1 MSRIPNLARAVLALV
16 ALIVLGVL
24 VIVVFGSQAGGPP
37 VTPIAKATPT
47 SVVQVTPTPVAQII
61 ITPLPYPPPGNPT
74 PPGPP
79 ATPTS
84 VPASIP
90 PCAFAA
96 APVPTP
102 AGPSLDA
109 YIFSDPRLVLTHT
122 AAIEIAG
129 WLPDGERLLITRNF
143 PDTNRQVIET
153 FNIRTG
159 ERQRYAERLNF
170 SSRPA
175 WLADRQAVAFVDI
188 TREEGGA
195 LRLSRGEK
203 YPIETLQTHLAFPY
217 LAADSTG
224 RQVSVLLSARGIR
237 PVITDVAGGTTRALS
252 TQLPEAATTYE
263 QAYHMMWSPQGKW
276 LACYSAVGFYLIEV
290 ATGQGCEADLGG
302 QQYAPGKRWAL
313 DAQWSPDERYLAM
326 LTTTGRMLPAKFSD
340 LTILDTSTGA
350 LRSIRPGADRATG
363 PYYVTDMAWSPDSQT
378 IAIRSAVEKK
388 EGGLYEGLYLV
399 EVKTGQ
405 LRRMLP
411 QTVLIG
417 GGYAGLSL
425 AWSPDGSQLA
435 VNWPTQTEGRLYL
448 IAVTT
453 RQ

>member
-1 MSRIPNLARAVLALV
+1 MSRIPNLVKASLALLAFVTLGMLAVL
-16 ALIVLGVL
+16 
-24 VIVVFGSQAGGPP
+24 VFGSQAGGPP
-37 VTPIAKATPT
+37 ATPIAKVTSTPVVQATPT
-47 SVVQVTPTPVAQII
+47 SVAQTTS
-61 ITPLPYPPPGNPT
+61 TPLPYPPPGSPT
-74 PPGPP
+74 PPGSP
-79 ATPTS
+79 ATPTR
-84 VPASIP
+84 VPTPIP

-96 APVPTP
+96 APAPTT

-109 YIFSDPRLVLTHT
+109 YVFSEPRLVLTHT

-153 FNIRTG
+153 FNVRTG

-175 WLADRQAVAFVDI
+175 WLADRQAVAFVDV

-203 YPIETLQTHLAFPY
+203 YPIDTLHTHLAFPY
-217 LAADSTG
+217 LAADPTG
-224 RQVSVLLSARGIR
+224 RQVSVLSSDRGIR
-237 PVITDVAGGTTRALS
+237 PVITDVAGRTTRALS

-263 QAYHMMWSPQGKW
+263 QAYHMVWSPQGKW

-290 ATGQGCEADLGG
+290 ATGQVCEADLGG

-313 DAQWSPDERYLAM
+313 DAQWSPDERYLAV

-340 LTILDTSTGA
+340 LTILDTSTGEP
-350 LRSIRPGADRATG
+350 RSIRPEADSATG
-363 PYYVTDMAWSPDSQT
+363 LHYVTDMAWAPDSQT
-378 IAIRSAVEKK
+378 IAIRSVVEEK
-388 EGGLYEGLYLV
+388 EGILYEGLYLV
-399 EVKTGQ
+399 EAKTGQ

-411 QTVLIG
+411 QMALIG

-425 AWSPDGSQLA
+425 AWSPNGSQIA
-435 VNWPTQTEGRLYL
+435 VSWPTQTEGQLYL
-448 IAVTT
+448 ITVTT